1 MIRFDEISLD
11 TVCRHVSGEPIR
23 HLKFEPIDVVRA
35 AIYLQLTLDCFKDLI
50 HAMGRIK
57 TSKWAS
63 IYYIIFY
70 HYGMDPYMCYDFVYF
85 IEDWIVQKFGLDPK
99 AVDHLSLPN
108 RKLKHYT
115 TLRRFCREFMQI
127 FRDCAQYRR
136 YSRTYQKRKC
146 PICKSTFYRSP
157 DEQDRVLTQCF
168 CCTRRSK
175 FCPSCFETVP
185 SIPEEILR
193 AVGITGPGPF
203 LHTRE

>member
-1 MIRFDEISLD
+1 M
-11 TVCRHVSGEPIR
+11 
-23 HLKFEPIDVVRA
+23 
-35 AIYLQLTLDCFKDLI
+35 
-50 HAMGRIK
+50 
-57 TSKWAS
+57 
-63 IYYIIFY
+63 
-70 HYGMDPYMCYDFVYF
+70 
-85 IEDWIVQKFGLDPK
+85 
-99 AVDHLSLPN
+99 DHLSLPN

-127 FRDCAQYRR
+127 FRDCVQYQR

-193 AVGITGPGPF
+193 VVGITDRDHFFALEKYLFNSLPYQPPK
-203 LHTRE
+203 LPTLITDDLDWT